1 MMTNWIPDL
10 SSHRGPRYLAIAA
23 ALAEDISTGRLPAG
37 ARVPTH
43 RELAYQLGLT
53 VGTVTRAYAEAT
65 ARGLIDGEIGR
76 GTFVR
81 ERPSKGFGDVTSDQ
95 LEPDGIDFG
104 LNYPPMGP
112 EETAAFRSTLKE
124 VADMD
129 GIEPLL
135 GYTPHGGLERH
146 RRAIARWFRG
156 QGIPVDPARTIVTS
170 GAQNGMMLAFSAILE
185 PGGVVLVDRF
195 TFPGMISLAAM
206 LKLRL
211 VAVDMDADGVIP
223 EALEAACR
231 QHGPRAYYAV
241 PTMHNPTCATI
252 PVERRREIA
261 RIATKEDLLIVED
274 DIYRF
279 LDPTAPD
286 PLVALAPEHV
296 IFLSSASKQLAPGL
310 RIGGLITPE
319 RMIGRIEN
327 VIRTSTWMPAPP
339 MAEVLSR
346 WIDDGTTARLEERK
360 RRVMGERHAILRRTL
375 SGHDITAHPHAMHA
389 WLKLPDGR
397 EAREVAHEAA
407 ARGVSVSPGDLFA
420 VARGPGRGHIRVC
433 IGNPPSDDAVTRGL
447 EILRDVLASDQP
459 DSHASVL

>member
-1 MMTNWIPDL
+1 MTNWIPDL
-10 SSHRGPRYLAIAA
+10 SHHRGPRYLAIAA
-23 ALAEDISTGRLPAG
+23 ALARDISTGRLPVG

-53 VGTVTRAYAEAT
+53 VGTITRAYAEAT

-81 ERPSKGFGDVTSDQ
+81 ERPANGFGDAASAR

-112 EETAAFRSTLKE
+112 EETSAFRSTLKE
-124 VADMD
+124 IAKMK

-146 RRAIARWFRG
+146 RQAIAHWFQG
-156 QGIPVDPARTIVTS
+156 QGIPADPARTIVTS

-211 VAVDMDADGVIP
+211 VSVDMDDDGVIP

-231 QHGPRAYYAV
+231 HHGPRAYYAV

-252 PVERRREIA
+252 PIERRREIA
-261 RIATKEDLLIVED
+261 RIAAKEDLLIVED

-279 LDPTAPD
+279 LDPSAPD
-286 PLVALAPEHV
+286 PLVALAPEQV

-310 RIGGLITPE
+310 RIGGLITPR
-319 RMIGRIEN
+319 RMMARIEN

-346 WIDDGTTARLEERK
+346 WIEDGTAARLEEHK
-360 RRVMGERHAILRRTL
+360 RQIMGERHVLIRRIL
-375 SGHDITAHPHAMHA
+375 GHHEITTHPRGMHA
-389 WLKLPDGR
+389 WLTLPDGR

-407 ARGVSVSPGDLFA
+407 ARGVSISPGDLFA
-420 VARGPGRGHIRVC
+420 IGRGPGRRHIRIC
-433 IGNPPSDDAVTRGL
+433 IGNPSSNDAVRRGL
-447 EILRDVLASDQP
+447 EIIRDLLANDQP
-459 DSHASVL
+459 DARASVL

>member
-1 MMTNWIPDL
+1 MMTKWTPDL
-10 SSHRGPRYLAIAA
+10 SNHRGPRYLAIAA
-23 ALAEDISTGRLPAG
+23 ALANDISTGRLPAG

-43 RELAYQLGLT
+43 RDLAYQLGLT

-81 ERPSKGFGDVTSDQ
+81 ERPSKGFGDAASEP

-104 LNYPPMGP
+104 LNYPPMGDA
-112 EETAAFRSTLKE
+112 ETTAFRSTLRE
-124 VADMD
+124 IAEMD

-146 RRAIARWFRG
+146 RRAIASWFRS
-156 QGIPVDPARTIVTS
+156 QGIPADPARTIVTS

-223 EALEAACR
+223 DALEAACR
-231 QHGPRAYYAV
+231 QHGPSAYYAV

-252 PVERRREIA
+252 PAERRREIA
-261 RIATKEDLLIVED
+261 KIAAREDLLIVED

-279 LDPTAPD
+279 LDPSAPD
-286 PLVALAPEHV
+286 PLVALVPDHV

-339 MAEVLSR
+339 MAEVLAR
-346 WIDDGTTARLEERK
+346 WIEDGTTTRLETRK
-360 RRVMGERHAILRRTL
+360 RKILGERQAILNRVL
-375 SGHDITAHPHAMHA
+375 GDHDITSHPYGMHA

-407 ARGVSVSPGDLFA
+407 AQGVAVSPGDLFA
-420 VARGPGRGHIRVC
+420 IGRGPGRGHIRICV
-433 IGNPPSDDAVTRGL
+433 GNPPTDAAVTSGL
-447 EILRDVLASDQP
+447 ETLQGLLANDHL
-459 DSHASVL
+459 DTRASVL